1 MQVRKE
7 SHRGHKGGFEEWH
20 PCNKQKKKTSQ
31 GTWGSSIWVGSRKAA
46 EFTEQ
51 VAMQADA
58 RQAGRGM
65 AVVGDWLCILALGGI
80 SVS

>member
-1 MQVRKE
+1 M
-7 SHRGHKGGFEEWH
+7 
-20 PCNKQKKKTSQ
+20 
-31 GTWGSSIWVGSRKAA
+31 GSRKAA